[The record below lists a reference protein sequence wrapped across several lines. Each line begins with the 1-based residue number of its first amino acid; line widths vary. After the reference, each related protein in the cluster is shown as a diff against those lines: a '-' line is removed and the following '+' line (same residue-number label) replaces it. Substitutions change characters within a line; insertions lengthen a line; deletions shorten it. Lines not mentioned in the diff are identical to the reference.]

1 MITHSLVIGVIVIVV
16 WLQIACVIFGMWFR
30 K

>member
-1 MITHSLVIGVIVIVV
+1 MITHSLAIGVIVIVV
-16 WLQIACVIFGMWFR
+16 WIQIACVFWGMWFR